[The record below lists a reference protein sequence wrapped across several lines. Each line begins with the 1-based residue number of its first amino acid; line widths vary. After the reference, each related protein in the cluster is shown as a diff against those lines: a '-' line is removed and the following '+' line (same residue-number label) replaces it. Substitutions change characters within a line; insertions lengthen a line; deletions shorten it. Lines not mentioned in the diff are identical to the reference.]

1 MAKKRLDQLLVERG
15 MVESRTR
22 AQALIMAG
30 NVLVGDKPVDKAGQA
45 VAEDDLITL
54 RGRDLIAAA
63 PVCLY
68 AGSLIPQAMLGW
80 CPPGARIVDT
90 APLAL
95 DAIVAEMEAAH
106 RAGLDVARLHS
117 GDLSIWSACGEQ
129 MRRLDALGIPY
140 TVTPG
145 VPAFAAAAAALKREL
160 TLPGVAQS
168 LVLTRTSGRASAM
181 PEMETLATFAA
192 SGATLAIH
200 LSIHVIE
207 QVVAELTPFYGAG
220 CPVAVVFRASWPDE
234 TILRG
239 SLTGIAEQVRAS
251 ALERTALILVGPAL
265 AAEDFGESALYSL
278 DYDRR
283 FRPRGGA

>member
-1 MAKKRLDQLLVERG
+1 MTIHFIG
-15 MVESRTR
+15 
-22 AQALIMAG
+22 AG
-30 NVLVGDKPVDKAGQA
+30 PGAP
-45 VAEDDLITL
+45 DLITL

-80 CPPGARIVDT
+80 CPPGARIIDT
-90 APLAL
+90 APLDL
-95 DAIVAEMEAAH
+95 DAIIAEMEAAH
-106 RAGLDVARLHS
+106 QAGQDVARLHS
-117 GDLSIWSACGEQ
+117 GDLSIWSAVGEQ

-168 LVLTRTSGRASAM
+168 LVLTRTSGRASSM
-181 PEMETLATFAA
+181 PEKETLATFAA

-207 QVVAELTPFYGAG
+207 QVVAELTPFYGSD
-220 CPVAVVFRASWPDE
+220 CPVAVVFRATWPDE
-234 TILRG
+234 TVLSG
-239 SLTGIAEQVRAS
+239 SLATIAAQVRAG

-265 AAEDFGESALYSL
+265 AADDFVESALYSAG
-278 DYDRR
+278 YDRR
-283 FRPRGGA
+283 FRPGGGT

>member
-1 MAKKRLDQLLVERG
+1 MTIHFIG
-15 MVESRTR
+15 
-22 AQALIMAG
+22 AG
-30 NVLVGDKPVDKAGQA
+30 PGAP
-45 VAEDDLITL
+45 DLITL

-80 CPPGARIVDT
+80 CPPDARIIDT
-90 APLAL
+90 APLDL
-95 DAIVAEMEAAH
+95 DAIIAEMEAAH
-106 RAGLDVARLHS
+106 QAGQDVARLHS
-117 GDLSIWSACGEQ
+117 GDLSIWSAVGEQ

-168 LVLTRTSGRASAM
+168 LVLTRTSGRASSM
-181 PEMETLATFAA
+181 PEKETLATFAA

-207 QVVAELTPFYGAG
+207 QVVAELTPFYGSD
-220 CPVAVVFRASWPDE
+220 CPVAVVFRATWPDE
-234 TILRG
+234 TVLSG
-239 SLTGIAEQVRAS
+239 SLATIAAQVRAG

-265 AAEDFGESALYSL
+265 AADDFVESALYSAG
-278 DYDRR
+278 YDRR
-283 FRPRGGA
+283 FRPGGGT